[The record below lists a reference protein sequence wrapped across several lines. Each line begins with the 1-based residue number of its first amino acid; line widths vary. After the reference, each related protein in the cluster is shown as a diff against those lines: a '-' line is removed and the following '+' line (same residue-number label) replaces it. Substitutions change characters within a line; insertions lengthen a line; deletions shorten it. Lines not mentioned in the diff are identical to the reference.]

1 MPQWPG
7 QPGMAVTDGA
17 GRFVLKEFG
26 MHAGIR
32 PGKVVI
38 FKANGPPTPVV
49 EVIEASPV
57 TAIGNCF
64 FT

>member
-1 MPQWPG
+1 
-7 QPGMAVTDGA
+7 MAVTDGA